1 MLNKIISKVDANIET
16 ASAHCDIPCGIYDSR
31 AVTYHAVS
39 TLRQIDILL
48 SLKDKG
54 LSDTGLAMQIARNT
68 AEKEKQAELVKHE
81 VRVIWGDFMKGD
93 KLKKF
98 PQVHALAHSIMVAG
112 SACKQDLHREDG
124 EKLVALCNEFSEI
137 FWAMKDVK
145 TKTVTTP
152 YAPNIEVVEPA
163 LEG

>member
-1 MLNKIISKVDANIET
+1 MIKGMISKSDFIQS
-16 ASAHCDIPCGIYDSR
+16 ASAHCDIPCGIYDAN
-31 AVTYHAVS
+31 AVMYHAVS

-54 LSDTGLAMQIARNT
+54 LSDTAFAMQVARNT

-93 KLKKF
+93 KLEKH
-98 PQVHALAHSIMVAG
+98 PGVHALAHSIMVAG

-124 EKLVALCNEFSEI
+124 LKLVELCNEFAEI
-137 FWAMKDVK
+137 FWDMKGVK
-145 TKTVTTP
+145 TKRAECP
-152 YAPNIEVVEPA
+152 YAPNVDVVYPD
-163 LEG
+163 L

>member
-1 MLNKIISKVDANIET
+1 MLHTLVSKFDGSIDE
-16 ASAHCDIPCGIYDSR
+16 ASAHCDIPCGVYDAR
-31 AVTYHAVS
+31 AVMYHAVS

-54 LSDTGLAMQIARNT
+54 LSDTAFAMQVARNT

-93 KLKKF
+93 KLEKH
-98 PQVHALAHSIMVAG
+98 PNAHALAHSIMVAG

-124 EKLVALCNEFSEI
+124 EKLVALCNEFSEM
-137 FWAMKDVK
+137 FWDMKGVK
-145 TKTVTTP
+145 TKTVTCP
-152 YAPNIEVVEPA
+152 YEPKVKVVEPD
-163 LEG
+163 L

>member
-1 MLNKIISKVDANIET
+1 MLYNLISKFDDKLET
-16 ASAHCDIPCGIYDSR
+16 ASAHCDIPCGIYDAT
-31 AVTYHAVS
+31 AVMYHAVS

-54 LSDTGLAMQIARNT
+54 LSDTGFAMQVARNT

-93 KLKKF
+93 KLKKH
-98 PQVHALAHSIMVAG
+98 PGVHELAHKIMMAG

-137 FWAMKDVK
+137 FWDMKGVK
-145 TKTVTTP
+145 TKTAPCP
-152 YAPNIEVVEPA
+152 YAPNVDVVYPD
-163 LEG
+163 L

>member
-1 MLNKIISKVDANIET
+1 MLHNILSKFDDKIQSAE
-16 ASAHCDIPCGIYDSR
+16 AHCDIPCGIYDAR
-31 AVTYHAVS
+31 TVMYHAVS

-93 KLKKF
+93 KLEKY
-98 PQVHALAHSIMVAG
+98 PNVHALAHSIMVAG

-137 FWAMKDVK
+137 FWAMKGLK
-145 TKTVTTP
+145 TKTVTCP
-152 YAPNIEVVEPA
+152 YAPNVEVVEPV
-163 LEG
+163 LD